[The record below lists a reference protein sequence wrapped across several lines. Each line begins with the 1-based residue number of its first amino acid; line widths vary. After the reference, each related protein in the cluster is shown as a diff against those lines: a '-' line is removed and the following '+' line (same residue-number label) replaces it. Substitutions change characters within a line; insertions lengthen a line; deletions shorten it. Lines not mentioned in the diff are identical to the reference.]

1 MQQWGAAAVVILVA
15 ATGVGADAY
24 HPRACFALLRTPRF
38 ASIVVSRRHPV
49 CSSRTAATGWWATR
63 AAMGRRHGSRAA
75 CAMSVAAGEPQ
86 WESDD
91 VSVKAGAGL
100 TKSDGGEDGQA
111 TGARTGVQVGAG
123 EGGDIQ
129 MGERTRLKD
138 ELTAALHG
146 LDRGFKADRQQ
157 RKTVEAILEQLRSLS
172 PIAQPALRLL
182 ERDSTWRLIYSDAPD
197 IVGGGNEGLLL
208 PRTGA
213 VGQNFNAQERTVT
226 NIVQRVPAPPFSSA
240 VPDDFLV
247 QRVLS
252 SLI

>member
-1 MQQWGAAAVVILVA
+1 MQWRAAAVVILVA

-49 CSSRTAATGWWATR
+49 CSSRTAATGCWATR
-63 AAMGRRHGSRAA
+63 AAMGRQHGSRVA

-91 VSVKAGAGL
+91 VSAKAGAGL
-100 TKSDGGEDGQA
+100 TKSDGGE
-111 TGARTGVQVGAG
+111 GVQVRAG

>member
-1 MQQWGAAAVVILVA
+1 
-15 ATGVGADAY
+15 
-24 HPRACFALLRTPRF
+24 
-38 ASIVVSRRHPV
+38 
-49 CSSRTAATGWWATR
+49 
-63 AAMGRRHGSRAA
+63 
-75 CAMSVAAGEPQ
+75 MSVAAGEPQ
-86 WESDD
+86 WENDD
-91 VSVKAGAGL
+91 VSAKAGAGL
-100 TKSDGGEDGQA
+100 TKSDGDED
-111 TGARTGVQVGAG
+111 GVQV
-123 EGGDIQ
+123 EMDQ
-129 MGERTRLKD
+129 RTRLKD

-213 VGQNFNAQERTVT
+213 VGQHFDAQERTVT
-226 NIVQRVPAPPFSSA
+226 NIVQRVPVPPFSPL

-252 SLI
+252 SLIPI

>member
-1 MQQWGAAAVVILVA
+1 
-15 ATGVGADAY
+15 
-24 HPRACFALLRTPRF
+24 
-38 ASIVVSRRHPV
+38 
-49 CSSRTAATGWWATR
+49 
-63 AAMGRRHGSRAA
+63 
-75 CAMSVAAGEPQ
+75 MSVAAGEPQ

-100 TKSDGGEDGQA
+100 TKSDGGEDG
-111 TGARTGVQVGAG
+111 VQVVAG

-138 ELTAALHG
+138 DLTAALHG